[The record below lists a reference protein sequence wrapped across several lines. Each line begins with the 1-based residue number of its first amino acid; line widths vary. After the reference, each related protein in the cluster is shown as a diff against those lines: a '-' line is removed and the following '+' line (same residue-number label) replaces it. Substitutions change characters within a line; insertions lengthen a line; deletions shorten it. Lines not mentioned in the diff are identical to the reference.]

1 MTNVL
6 TLRLDNT
13 SQAFFESMRKKHFP
27 PERNQIPA
35 HLTLFHSLPD
45 TDHVAAELV
54 VAAER
59 TAGFR
64 ISITGLRSLGRG
76 VAYKV
81 ASPALLRL
89 QAELADAFAEDLIP
103 QDRQRFTPHI
113 VIQNKATPERARI
126 LLAELER
133 TFHALEADALGLDLW
148 HYLGGPWEL
157 AQTFLFSS
165 GSGSPGSA

>member
-6 TLRLDNT
+6 TLRLDDD
-13 SQAFFESMRKKHFP
+13 SQAFFEGMRRKHFP

-45 TDHVAAELV
+45 TEAVSAVLEAVAQRE
-54 VAAER
+54 
-59 TAGFR
+59 AGFR
-64 ISITGLRSLGRG
+64 IAITGLRSLGKG

-81 ASPALLRL
+81 ASAALLRL
-89 QAELADAFAEDLIP
+89 HGELVVAFEEHLTA
-103 QDRQRFTPHI
+103 QDRQRFGPHI
-113 VIQNKATPERARI
+113 VIQNKATPEAARA

-133 TFHALEADALGLDLW
+133 GFHALEADAVGLDLW

-157 AQTFLFSS
+157 AATFGFSERH
-165 GSGSPGSA
+165 

>member
-6 TLRLDNT
+6 TLRLDPD
-13 SQAFFESMRKKHFP
+13 SQAFFERMRQKHFP

-45 TDHVAAELV
+45 SGDVAAALAA
-54 VAAER
+54 AAER
-59 TAGFR
+59 ETRFR
-64 ISITGLRSLGRG
+64 ISVTGLRSLGRG
-76 VAYKV
+76 VAYKA

-89 QAELADAFAEDLIP
+89 HAELASAFADHLTP

-113 VIQNKATPERARI
+113 VIQNKATPEGART

-165 GSGSPGSA
+165 

>member
-6 TLRLDNT
+6 TLRLDDD
-13 SQAFFESMRKKHFP
+13 SQAFFETMRQKHFP

-45 TDHVAAELV
+45 SDEIAAEL
-54 VAAER
+54 AAVTER
-59 TAGFR
+59 GARFR
-64 ISITGLRSLGRG
+64 IAITGLRSLGRG

-81 ASPALLRL
+81 ASPPLLRL
-89 QAELADAFAEDLIP
+89 HAELAGAFAAHLTP

-113 VIQNKATPERARI
+113 VIQNKATPERARL

-157 AQTFLFSS
+157 AQTFLFGSS
-165 GSGSPGSA
+165 